1 MSKSVASS
9 VCQEDAE
16 PEPERLFPDY
26 EFFMPCKLA
35 ECCVKVP
42 DMPPRYD
49 FATFMEHEDLIARL
63 YNEEVKN
70 SLESGPGSELPQSP
84 PKAELQ
90 INGKMV
96 TGPVHTAGYNAARS
110 DFDVEY
116 DNYAEQLLGDFDDP
130 LEPGVYPKKEDQ
142 DVCDALQVS
151 LVSMYNNRVK
161 ERLWRKRVVRDHGLI
176 DSRKAYNFNQRLVV
190 PFGKTTLLSLLKFIR
205 FLTGPQLDF
214 IVESLL
220 HQISLKRKL
229 GNLLNYRNH
238 GIRFKSGI
246 KIYENLNKKHLK
258 NFSELQHDGLSILAE
273 IVGSS
278 KTSRRPTAPLVLH
291 NLPGY
296 NLLDED
302 EKQLCSMVR
311 IVPETYHNFKQ
322 LLVNECKKHDGLKLA
337 TARQVIKIDVNK
349 TRKMYDFLKN
359 RNLIWA
365 PNT

>member
-1 MSKSVASS
+1 
-9 VCQEDAE
+9 
-16 PEPERLFPDY
+16 
-26 EFFMPCKLA
+26 
-35 ECCVKVP
+35 
-42 DMPPRYD
+42 
-49 FATFMEHEDLIARL
+49 
-63 YNEEVKN
+63 
-70 SLESGPGSELPQSP
+70 
-84 PKAELQ
+84 
-90 INGKMV
+90 MV

-142 DVCDALQVS
+142 EVCDALQVI
-151 LVSMYNNRVK
+151 K
-161 ERLWRKRVVRDHGLI
+161 
-176 DSRKAYNFNQRLVV
+176 V

-205 FLTGPQLDF
+205 FLTGPQLDL

-291 NLPGY
+291 NLPG
-296 NLLDED
+296 
-302 EKQLCSMVR
+302 
-311 IVPETYHNFKQ
+311 
-322 LLVNECKKHDGLKLA
+322 
-337 TARQVIKIDVNK
+337 
-349 TRKMYDFLKN
+349 
-359 RNLIWA
+359 
-365 PNT
+365 